1 MFTANALA
9 NKTNLTVY
17 TVRHYTKIGLL
28 EPVKNSINGYKV
40 YQESDITRLK
50 FIIAAK
56 ELGFTLHEIIN
67 ILNDAEKGNSPCPS
81 VRKIIVHH
89 IEENRRKIQE
99 LQKQQTKM
107 ESALK
112 DWEKLQDSLPTG
124 NSVCHLIESVGN
136 D

>member
-1 MFTANALA
+1 MFTANSLA
-9 NKTNLTVY
+9 KKTNLSVY

-67 ILNDAEKGNSPCPS
+67 ILNDADKGNSPCPS

-99 LQKQQTKM
+99 LQKQQRK
-107 ESALK
+107 
-112 DWEKLQDSLPTG
+112 WNQP
-124 NSVCHLIESVGN
+124 
-136 D
+136 